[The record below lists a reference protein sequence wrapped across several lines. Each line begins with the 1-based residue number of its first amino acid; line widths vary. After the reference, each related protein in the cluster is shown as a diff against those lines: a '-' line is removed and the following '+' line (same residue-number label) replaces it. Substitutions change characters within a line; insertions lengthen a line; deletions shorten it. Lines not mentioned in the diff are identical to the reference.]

1 MIFLSGNSRV
11 TSHPTR
17 ALRVTTTKRVD
28 SHCTTPDPWYC
39 GKYGKYAKY
48 YCKQEWV
55 LNHCKNLCGKCG
67 KCQIVWLIYFCQLYF
82 SGCQMCLRGR
92 HNVSN
97 CLPCFAFRSLPHI
110 LLWIKL
116 SILLIGGIEIIELII
131 TLTPRPTHEVL
142 LEVEVLK

>member
-11 TSHPTR
+11 TSRPTR
-17 ALRVTTTKRVD
+17 APRVTTTKRVD
-28 SHCTTPDPWYC
+28 SHCTTPDHPYC
-39 GKYGKYAKY
+39 GKYASKKDH

-55 LNHCKNLCGKCG
+55 LNHCKNLCGICG

-110 LLWIKL
+110 LWVKL
-116 SILLIGGIEIIELII
+116 SIPLIGGIEIIELII
-131 TLTPRPTHEVL
+131 TPTSWPTHEVL